1 MASSPGKHSFRISLF
16 RRYFASYF
24 ALILVPAIAACALAQ
39 VLAVRLIENDARKL
53 SDVMVSRVSDQTD
66 ASFQSLRASMLGMLS
81 GSGLSGL
88 LRTAGGSL
96 EDRERSEMIHSLRQ
110 QLGKLEAD
118 PLASRVYLYMTKE
131 DMVIDP
137 DAYTGKSYYFT
148 MRYPLSDGMRH
159 ELAAGLKGRKML
171 DFVLTGTEQLS
182 AVISYPF
189 NTDSPEAYL
198 VVQLNQRAFGELLRI
213 PEPWAAGTMLLNRE
227 GEVIGQSG
235 LDRGEA
241 ARLSSLVFPGSFS
254 ALARSESVSSLQAL
268 SATAALEALSG
279 TASQARSEPAATEAL
294 PGAVSADMPGSSFRT
309 AEDKGI
315 ALVPSKLD
323 NGFAYLSVVDM
334 PALMKPVTAIRIV
347 SWAFLLFFLV
357 VGGLASYHLS
367 RRSYRPIREIRE
379 SFGLQRAL
387 EPASRWRLA
396 RGSEL
401 DAIRD
406 YSRLIVSENRQLSKR
421 VDGLLPMLREH
432 LLARLLLGEGR
443 APAEEAEE
451 LGLLPRRDSGKAMT
465 VFCIEI
471 HYGAYPEMPLS
482 GQSRHILMKEL
493 KERIMELLPPPIR
506 LAQLPSGLLACV
518 AESAPGG
525 ISPAECAGRIRA
537 ALLHHAAYYTAT
549 IGVGSDAETAEEL
562 PASCRQAIESL
573 QQRSLG
579 TDVEICAVPKPGSQQ
594 SAVAA
599 RAFLPVKELNRVTN
613 LCGSKNYD
621 GLLEAAYS
629 VISEGAL
636 RGMPAVWMK
645 SLCAD
650 LLNAWIRASSSER
663 DDAGH
668 VHAGLYEQL
677 GRCMTG
683 DELRKCFAL
692 IHGVLFPKPCEDRKA
707 KKFAAVLDYIH
718 EHYDEELSLDY
729 FACQMNMSAGHFSRL
744 FKEEVGEKYVEYL
757 AMYRLKKA
765 KELLLSTDL
774 RIDDIAGKVGYW
786 GRHSFIR
793 VFRKYEGV
801 TPAQYRSSRPGAR
814 PGA

>member
-66 ASFQSLRASMLGMLS
+66 ASFQSLRANMLGMLS

-110 QLGKLEAD
+110 QLGKVEAD
-118 PLASRVYLYMTKE
+118 PLASRVYLYMAKE

-148 MRYPLSDGMRH
+148 MRYPLGDGMRH

-171 DFVLTGTEQLS
+171 DFVLTGTEQQS

-241 ARLSSLVFPGSFS
+241 LRLSSLVY
-254 ALARSESVSSLQAL
+254 
-268 SATAALEALSG
+268 
-279 TASQARSEPAATEAL
+279 
-294 PGAVSADMPGSSFRT
+294 PGSSFRM

-315 ALVPSKLD
+315 SLVPSKLD

-347 SWAFLLFFLV
+347 SWMFLLFFLV

-379 SFGLQRAL
+379 SFGMQRAL
-387 EPASRWRLA
+387 EPASGWRLA

-421 VDGLLPMLREH
+421 MDGLLPMLREH

-443 APAEEAEE
+443 APEDEAEE
-451 LGLLPRRDSGKAMT
+451 LGLLPDRDSGTAMT

-482 GQSRHILMKEL
+482 GQSRRILMTEL
-493 KERIMELLPPPIR
+493 KERILELLPPPIR
-506 LAQLPSGLLACV
+506 LAELPSGLLACV

-549 IGVGSDAETAEEL
+549 IGVGCDAATVEEL
-562 PASCRQAIESL
+562 PASCRQAIDSL

-579 TDVEICAVPKPGSQQ
+579 TDVEICAVPESGAE
-594 SAVAA
+594 SAWAA

-613 LCGSKNYD
+613 LCGSKDYD

-629 VISEGAL
+629 LIGEGAVG
-636 RGMPAVWMK
+636 GMTAVRMK

-650 LLNAWIRASSSER
+650 LLNAWIRASTSER
-663 DDAGH
+663 DVAGH

-683 DELRKCFAL
+683 DELRKCFTL

-729 FACQMNMSAGHFSRL
+729 FACQLGMSAGHFSRL

-814 PGA
+814 TGA